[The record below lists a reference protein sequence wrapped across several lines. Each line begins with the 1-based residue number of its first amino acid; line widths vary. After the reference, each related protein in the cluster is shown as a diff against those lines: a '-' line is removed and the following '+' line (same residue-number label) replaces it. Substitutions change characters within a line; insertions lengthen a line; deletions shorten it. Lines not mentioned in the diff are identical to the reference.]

1 MSLEM
6 EMELKRP
13 PEGPLLRQ
21 GIHRLE
27 TLHSHTGEQ
36 IFFCPCA
43 CNWRLRGID
52 RATATAAFL
61 NHSQTTKESEY

>member
-1 MSLEM
+1 MSLEL
-6 EMELKRP
+6 ELERFP
-13 PEGPLLRQ
+13 DGPLLRQ

-27 TLHSHTGEQ
+27 KLYGQTGEQ

-52 RATATAAFL
+52 RATATTAFL